1 MPVQTAMS
9 VLEVKV
15 HRTSSCGHY
24 NTRFVSFH
32 IDGPGDRIA
41 QSKRNLSVRKLVKEH
56 NELQPQYWSQLP
68 YVMSAPIAVP

>member
-32 IDGPGDRIA
+32 IDGPGDIIA
-41 QSKRNLSVRKLVKEH
+41 QSKGNLSVQKLVKKH
-56 NELQPQYWSQLP
+56 NELHRQYWSQPP
-68 YVMSAPIAVP
+68 YVMSAPIAVS